1 MGADDVVVAANRV
14 LRQNNPKLK
23 PWQWTSLIA
32 DTVSIGER
40 SMAVKL
46 ARQARDSCG
55 NLSRLCALPQVLVS
69 CAVSKSLL
77 GRMQSLL
84 REVLQ
89 SIPGFARMPQFSVQL
104 AAGRVSW
111 RRSPMLDSNVAP

>member
-1 MGADDVVVAANRV
+1 MHIVSPFLHFNRVALGADDVVVAANLV

-55 NLSRLCALPQVLVS
+55 NLSRRVRSAPGACVLCRFKITSWSHA
-69 CAVSKSLL
+69 KS
-77 GRMQSLL
+77 
-84 REVLQ
+84 
-89 SIPGFARMPQFSVQL
+89 FAGSVAKHPRFCPYAPIFSTTCSQK
-104 AAGRVSW
+104 G
-111 RRSPMLDSNVAP
+111 